1 MPSNYT
7 RIEIKFPDRD
17 PATPDTPS
25 LLERIDSCRGNV
37 DRAKFIRACVE
48 NYLSQVDYWQG
59 HDK

>member
-1 MPSNYT
+1 MPSLYT

-25 LLERIDSCRGNV
+25 LLERLDKCRGNV

-48 NYLSQVDYWQG
+48 AQLDEHGGV
-59 HDK
+59 